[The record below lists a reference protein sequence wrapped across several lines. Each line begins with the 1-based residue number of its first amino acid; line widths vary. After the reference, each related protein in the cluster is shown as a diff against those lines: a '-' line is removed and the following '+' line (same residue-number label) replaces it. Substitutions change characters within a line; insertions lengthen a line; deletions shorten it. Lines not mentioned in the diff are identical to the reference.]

1 MADPTET
8 NERNKGS
15 EGEEIK
21 RKVKTKAQF
30 KKMAREK
37 GKNKSPKVEV
47 QLPLL
52 GLKGWESLY
61 LKKEKNHCRKGDAQ
75 SLIPVILKLKKDR
88 RWLQGSIAKRHESL
102 KLELSG
108 AWEPPVSQ
116 SIA

>member
-1 MADPTET
+1 MEVSSPLKLMADPTET

-47 QLPLL
+47 QLPVAGIKRVGKLIFEE
-52 GLKGWESLY
+52 GEESLQ
-61 LKKEKNHCRKGDAQ
+61 K
-75 SLIPVILKLKKDR
+75 R
-88 RWLQGSIAKRHESL
+88 RCTISNTSYSKIEEGSAVAAR
-102 KLELSG
+102 
-108 AWEPPVSQ
+108 
-116 SIA
+116 